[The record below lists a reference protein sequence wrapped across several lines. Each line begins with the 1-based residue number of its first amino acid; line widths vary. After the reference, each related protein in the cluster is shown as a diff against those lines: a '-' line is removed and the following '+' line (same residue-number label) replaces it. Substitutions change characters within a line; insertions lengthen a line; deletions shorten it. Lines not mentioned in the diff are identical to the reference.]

1 MNLIKDKLI
10 YLLAVPVFTFLL
22 YTLDY
27 ALSVQL

>member
-1 MNLIKDKLI
+1 MNLIKDNLI
-10 YLLAVPVFTFLL
+10 YLLAVPVFAFLL